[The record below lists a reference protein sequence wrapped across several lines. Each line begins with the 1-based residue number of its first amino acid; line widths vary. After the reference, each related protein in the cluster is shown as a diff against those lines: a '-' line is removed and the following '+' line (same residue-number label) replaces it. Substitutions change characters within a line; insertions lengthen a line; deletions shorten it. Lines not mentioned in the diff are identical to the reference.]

1 MKKLMTILAAL
12 TMFAATA
19 ALAADRYT
27 GSITI
32 PALATSGAVTQ
43 NLFKADNQYY
53 NVATEIGT
61 VMAAVTTGTSS
72 NSAVVTFST
81 FEHGEAQAFATSTA
95 LNGGGDW
102 WDCPAPLVQ
111 SVTHMPF
118 VVSTN
123 SATAAVV
130 FYKPYTNQLVRAGL
144 GYIARQ
150 LIIEVSQSAVDTA
163 TVINYT
169 ILTKDDPPGLPAKK

>member
-1 MKKLMTILAAL
+1 MKKPMTILAAL

-123 SATAAVV
+123 SPTVAVI
-130 FYKPYTNQLVRAGL
+130 YKPYTNQLVRAGL

-150 LIIEVSQSAVDTA
+150 IIVEVSQSAVDTA